1 MSISSILPAKARPMS
16 YLRDRLRRGALG
28 LAGLIAVAAPVFA
41 FALPEPQAFVQ
52 LERGRWQLRDSAGQ
66 PRSICLG
73 DATAL
78 VQLEHGGIGCEQEVV
93 ASDKGGATV
102 QYSCRGRGF
111 GHTSLRVETPR
122 LARID
127 TQGLIDGR
135 PFSYRTEARKVGA
148 C

>member
-1 MSISSILPAKARPMS
+1 M
-16 YLRDRLRRGALG
+16 RRGALG
-28 LAGLIAVAAPVFA
+28 LAGLLAFAAPVFA
-41 FALPEPQAFVQ
+41 FALPDVEAFSR

-73 DATAL
+73 DPAAL
-78 VQLEHGGIGCEQEVV
+78 VQLEHGGVGCDQEVV
-93 ASDKGGATV
+93 ASDKSGATV

-111 GHTSLRVETPR
+111 GHTTIRVETPR

-127 TQGLIDGR
+127 TQGLVDGR
-135 PFSYRTEARKVGA
+135 PFSYRVEARKVGT